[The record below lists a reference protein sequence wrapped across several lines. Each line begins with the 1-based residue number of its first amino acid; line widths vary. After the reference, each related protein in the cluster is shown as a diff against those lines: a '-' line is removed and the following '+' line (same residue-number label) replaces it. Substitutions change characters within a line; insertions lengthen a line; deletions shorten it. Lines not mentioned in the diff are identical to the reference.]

1 MSDDNL
7 SKTLII
13 PNPGGRRKGG
23 EQLSSATAASNAM
36 PSSQVP
42 SNSVPS
48 NSVPSNPTSSPLAPY
63 GSDQFNPSPASGQ
76 MPQGMGQAVE
86 FSQVSGEN
94 IILTFGSEI
103 LTLASNIRS
112 LEPKNSIEQLRQ
124 DIEQLITKFDSQLS
138 NANVSKEV
146 SLTAR
151 YIMCCLLD
159 ELVLSTPWGADSV
172 WSHQTLLGKY
182 HNETS
187 GGEKFFLIVN
197 KLLEQAQRNIDL
209 IELCY
214 VCISSGFSG
223 KYRISQQGEQELL
236 QVGQLLYQHI
246 EQQRPTGRD
255 LSPNWQGVGVQT
267 KSFVKQFPSWVF
279 FLGLGSILLIVYIGF
294 LSSLN
299 AKVEPIYQKLESIGW
314 DDFVLKMNKSQPES
328 VDVNTIASS
337 MKSYFSKE
345 IANQMVA
352 IDVRENMLV
361 IRLKSTS
368 LFKSGSSILNEDAL
382 PDVNRLVNSIKEHA
396 DSVLVIGHTDS
407 TGKADSNWV
416 ISRKRAE
423 AVAKWLSK
431 GNFQLTNTVTRG
443 MADKQPLIDD
453 SDSTYN
459 RSLNRRVELIL
470 VLKG

>member
-1 MSDDNL
+1 
-7 SKTLII
+7 
-13 PNPGGRRKGG
+13 
-23 EQLSSATAASNAM
+23 
-36 PSSQVP
+36 
-42 SNSVPS
+42 
-48 NSVPSNPTSSPLAPY
+48 
-63 GSDQFNPSPASGQ
+63 
-76 MPQGMGQAVE
+76 
-86 FSQVSGEN
+86 
-94 IILTFGSEI
+94 
-103 LTLASNIRS
+103 
-112 LEPKNSIEQLRQ
+112 
-124 DIEQLITKFDSQLS
+124 
-138 NANVSKEV
+138 
-146 SLTAR
+146 
-151 YIMCCLLD
+151 
-159 ELVLSTPWGADSV
+159 
-172 WSHQTLLGKY
+172 
-182 HNETS
+182 
-187 GGEKFFLIVN
+187 
-197 KLLEQAQRNIDL
+197 
-209 IELCY
+209 
-214 VCISSGFSG
+214 
-223 KYRISQQGEQELL
+223 
-236 QVGQLLYQHI
+236 
-246 EQQRPTGRD
+246 
-255 LSPNWQGVGVQT
+255 
-267 KSFVKQFPSWVF
+267 
-279 FLGLGSILLIVYIGF
+279 
-294 LSSLN
+294 
-299 AKVEPIYQKLESIGW
+299 
-314 DDFVLKMNKSQPES
+314 
-328 VDVNTIASS
+328 